1 MNTQQKSVSQKVSK
15 KVNYFHYS
23 SVRNVLKKLRSV
35 KSFLFYILPFSLLLG
50 FFLPKATASLN
61 SLGLTLIQLI
71 SFPAIPLI
79 LAAVIISTHAIF
91 SLSKTKEN
99 DLKFTRNLFTGLI
112 TLMVFV
118 SVFALLLALYQK
130 PGILSPDGK
139 LSIGRFMLDVTD
151 IHLTLSAES
160 EALVDPFQWIKNVLP
175 INILG
180 DASQG
185 KTLKVISGSFLLG
198 WGLSLLPSE
207 KSEPLLT
214 FIRSV
219 YDVSL
224 KVLDELLMFAPLVI
238 VCLIAGSFATISSE
252 MIVALLNLAICMLL
266 ASIASL
272 GISRLIFKRF
282 TTSEE
287 RRNLVYNP
295 ADKVFLLGLSTGS
308 SLACYPAIVE
318 AMEEMNRNSCHSEV
332 SASLSLLVARMGNII
347 YNIIAIMFA
356 LNLFDVKI
364 TPFVV
369 LEVLFFGIVTGISS
383 AGLNG
388 VSVVPTIALAL
399 TNFEIPVA
407 PILVLL
413 LAIDPI
419 LTLPR
424 AATTSVLSLAISTLS
439 SARKDVSVPNLELE
453 PSH

>member
-151 IHLTLSAES
+151 IRLTLSVES
-160 EALVDPFQWIKNVLP
+160 QAIEDPFQWIKNVLP

-185 KTLKVISGSFLLG
+185 KTLKVISGSLLLG

-282 TTSEE
+282 TTTEE

-399 TNFEIPVA
+399 TNFEIPIA

-453 PSH
+453 PSR

>member
-1 MNTQQKSVSQKVSK
+1 MNTQQKSVSQ

-50 FFLPKATASLN
+50 FFLPKATSSLN

-112 TLMVFV
+112 TLMVFI

-151 IHLTLSAES
+151 IRLTLSAES
-160 EALVDPFQWIKNVLP
+160 QALVDPFQWIKNVLP

-282 TTSEE
+282 TTTEE

-318 AMEEMNRNSCHSEV
+318 AMEEMNRNSTHSEV

-356 LNLFDVKI
+356 LNLFNVKI

-453 PSH
+453 PSR

>member
-151 IHLTLSAES
+151 IRLTLSVES
-160 EALVDPFQWIKNVLP
+160 QVLDDPFQWMKNVLP

-180 DASQG
+180 DASG
-185 KTLKVISGSFLLG
+185 GETLRVISGSFLLG

-282 TTSEE
+282 TTTEE

>member
-151 IHLTLSAES
+151 IRLTLSVES
-160 EALVDPFQWIKNVLP
+160 QAIEDPFQWIKNVLP

-282 TTSEE
+282 TTTEE

-318 AMEEMNRNSCHSEV
+318 AMEEMNRNSTHSEV

-399 TNFEIPVA
+399 TNFEIPIA

-453 PSH
+453 PSR

>member
-151 IHLTLSAES
+151 IRLTLSVES
-160 EALVDPFQWIKNVLP
+160 QAIEDPFQWIKNVLP

-318 AMEEMNRNSCHSEV
+318 AMEEMNRNSTHSEV

-356 LNLFDVKI
+356 LNLFNVKI

-453 PSH
+453 PSR

>member
-151 IHLTLSAES
+151 IRLTLSVES
-160 EALVDPFQWIKNVLP
+160 QAIEDPFQWIKNVLP

-282 TTSEE
+282 TTTEE

-318 AMEEMNRNSCHSEV
+318 AMEEMNRNSTHSEV

-356 LNLFDVKI
+356 LNLFNVKI

-399 TNFEIPVA
+399 TNFEIPIA

-453 PSH
+453 PSR

>member
-50 FFLPKATASLN
+50 FFLPKATATLN

-151 IHLTLSAES
+151 IRLTLSVES
-160 EALVDPFQWIKNVLP
+160 QAIEDPFQWIKNVLP

-318 AMEEMNRNSCHSEV
+318 AMEEMNRNSTHSEV

>member
-1 MNTQQKSVSQKVSK
+1 
-15 KVNYFHYS
+15 
-23 SVRNVLKKLRSV
+23 
-35 KSFLFYILPFSLLLG
+35 
-50 FFLPKATASLN
+50 
-61 SLGLTLIQLI
+61 
-71 SFPAIPLI
+71 
-79 LAAVIISTHAIF
+79 
-91 SLSKTKEN
+91 
-99 DLKFTRNLFTGLI
+99 
-112 TLMVFV
+112 
-118 SVFALLLALYQK
+118 
-130 PGILSPDGK
+130 
-139 LSIGRFMLDVTD
+139 MLDVTD
-151 IHLTLSAES
+151 IRLTLSVES
-160 EALVDPFQWIKNVLP
+160 QVMDDPFQWMKNVLP

-180 DASQG
+180 DASG
-185 KTLKVISGSFLLG
+185 GETLRVISGSFLLG
-198 WGLSLLPSE
+198 WGLSLLPAE

-272 GISRLIFKRF
+272 GIGRLIFKRF
-282 TTSEE
+282 TSTDE

-318 AMEEMNRNSCHSEV
+318 AMDDINRNPTHSEV
-332 SASLSLLVARMGNII
+332 SASLSLLVSRMGNII
-347 YNIIAIMFA
+347 YNIIAIIFA
-356 LNLFDVKI
+356 LNLFDVKL
-364 TPFVV
+364 TAFVF
-369 LEVLFFGIVTGISS
+369 LEVLLFGILTGISS

-399 TNFEIPVA
+399 TNFEIPIA
-407 PILVLL
+407 PVLVLL
-413 LAIDPI
+413 LAIAPI

-424 AATTSVLSLAISTLS
+424 AATTAVLSLAISTLA

-453 PSH
+453 PSR

>member
-1 MNTQQKSVSQKVSK
+1 MNTQQKSVSQKVRK

-50 FFLPKATASLN
+50 FFLPKATSSLN

-151 IHLTLSAES
+151 IRLTLSVES
-160 EALVDPFQWIKNVLP
+160 QALVDPFQWIKNVLP

-318 AMEEMNRNSCHSEV
+318 AMEEMNRNSTHSEV

-356 LNLFDVKI
+356 LNLFNVKI

-399 TNFEIPVA
+399 TNFEIPIA

-439 SARKDVSVPNLELE
+439 SARKGVSVPNLELE
-453 PSH
+453 PSR

>member
-112 TLMVFV
+112 TLMVFI

-219 YDVSL
+219 YYVSL

-318 AMEEMNRNSCHSEV
+318 AMEEMNRNSTHSEV

-453 PSH
+453 PSR